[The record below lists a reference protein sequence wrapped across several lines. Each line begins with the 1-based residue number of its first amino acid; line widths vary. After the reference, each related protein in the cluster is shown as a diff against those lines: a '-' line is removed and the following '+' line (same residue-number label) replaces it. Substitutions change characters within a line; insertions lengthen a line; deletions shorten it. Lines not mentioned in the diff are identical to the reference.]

1 MADDLKPTDY
11 AFLILLK
18 VVDRE
23 ISNPELDRL
32 YGVRLTGEPYAR
44 LNGAGYVDSTKK
56 GSTYWHKLPRKGE
69 KALDQPWEIAGNGTE
84 AKEQTRANKEKLFW
98 AALAALRLTWAPVPD
113 DVWQP
118 LPLHVDGLHTDVVQ
132 ELLAGITD
140 AKTSPGPSPLGI
152 ALLGRRGSGK
162 THLLGWLRQRV
173 QEQGGYFFLVSLLDE
188 QSFWPS
194 VLAYLLDGLARPVP
208 GSGSQL
214 RL

>member
-69 KALDQPWEIAGNGTE
+69 KALDQPWEIAGNATE

-98 AALAALRLTWAPVPD
+98 AALAAWHAYHLNGGRGLDERIRSAYAELAAEPGAWVSLTRLR
-113 DVWQP
+113 P
-118 LPLHVDGLHTDVVQ
+118 LFSDVVRTELDKALGRLLDAPDVNLEPEPNQ
-132 ELLAGITD
+132 KTLTVKDRQAAVRIGGEDRHLLAIGM
-140 AKTSPGPSPLGI
+140 
-152 ALLGRRGSGK
+152 R
-162 THLLGWLRQRV
+162 
-173 QEQGGYFFLVSLLDE
+173 
-188 QSFWPS
+188 
-194 VLAYLLDGLARPVP
+194 
-208 GSGSQL
+208 
-214 RL
+214 

>member
-98 AALAALRLTWAPVPD
+98 AALAAWHAYHLNGGARSRVVDAAPVTDGRGLDERIRSAYAELAAEPGAW
-113 DVWQP
+113 VSLTRLRP
-118 LPLHVDGLHTDVVQ
+118 LFSDVVRTELDKALGRLLDAPDVNLEPEPNQ
-132 ELLAGITD
+132 KTLTVKDRQAAVRIGGEDRHLLAIGM
-140 AKTSPGPSPLGI
+140 
-152 ALLGRRGSGK
+152 R
-162 THLLGWLRQRV
+162 
-173 QEQGGYFFLVSLLDE
+173 
-188 QSFWPS
+188 
-194 VLAYLLDGLARPVP
+194 
-208 GSGSQL
+208 
-214 RL
+214 